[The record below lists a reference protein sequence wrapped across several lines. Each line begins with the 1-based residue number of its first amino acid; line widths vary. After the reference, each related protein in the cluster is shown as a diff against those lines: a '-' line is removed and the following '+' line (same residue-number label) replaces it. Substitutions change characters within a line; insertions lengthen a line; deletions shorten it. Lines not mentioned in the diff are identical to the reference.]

1 MSLILG
7 IDYGGS
13 FIKAGAVECDTGQL
27 VGELASVATP
37 PGASLAGS
45 KLAVQNLAA
54 RFPDCVGPVGLAFP
68 SVVRHGVTHTAAH
81 ISPEWIDVD
90 AVKWLSEAL
99 GRPGYVL
106 NDADAAGLAE
116 IRIGAGQGERG
127 KVMMVTFGT
136 GIGTALFLDGK
147 LWPNTELG
155 HLHVGAEE
163 AEVQASARTRAQ
175 QDLDWPTWCARVN
188 TVLLEYHRLLWPDLF
203 IVGGGVSERW
213 EEFQGLITPTLQVVP
228 ARLRQSAGVVGAA
241 LYAREQSVK

>member
-1 MSLILG
+1 MSLTLG

-13 FIKAGAVECDTGQL
+13 FIKAGAVDSDTGQL
-27 VGELASVATP
+27 VGELASVPTP
-37 PGASLAGS
+37 PGATRAGS
-45 KLAVQNLAA
+45 RLAVQSLAA
-54 RFPDCVGPVGLAFP
+54 QFPNCVGPVGLAFP
-68 SVVRHGVTHTAAH
+68 SVVRRGVTHTAAH

-90 AVKWLSEAL
+90 AVQWLTEAL

-116 IRIGAGQGERG
+116 IRIGAGRGERG

-155 HLHVGAEE
+155 HLQVGAEE

-175 QDLDWPTWCARVN
+175 QNLDWPTWCARVN
-188 TVLLEYHRLLWPDLF
+188 TVLVEYHRLLWPDLF

-213 EEFQGLITPTLQVVP
+213 EEFQGLITPTLNVVP
-228 ARLRQSAGVVGAA
+228 ASLRQSAGVVGAA

>member
-1 MSLILG
+1 MSLTLG

-13 FIKAGAVECDTGQL
+13 FIKAGAVDTTTGEL
-27 VGELASVATP
+27 VGELVSVPTP
-37 PGASLAGS
+37 PGATRDGS
-45 KLAVQNLAA
+45 RVAVQTLAS
-54 RFPDCVGPVGLAFP
+54 RFPNCVGPVGLAFP

-81 ISPEWIDVD
+81 ISAEWIDVD

-116 IRIGAGQGERG
+116 VRLGAGKGERG

-136 GIGTALFLDGK
+136 GIGTALFLEGK

-175 QDLDWPTWCARVN
+175 LNLDWPSWCARVN
-188 TVLLEYHRLLWPDLF
+188 DVLLEYHRLLWPDLF

-213 EEFQGLITPTLQVVP
+213 EEFQALITASLNVVP
-228 ARLRQSAGVVGAA
+228 ARLRQTAGVVGAA
-241 LYAREQSVK
+241 LYAREQSVQ

>member
-1 MSLILG
+1 MSLLLG

-13 FIKAGAVECDTGQL
+13 FIKAGAVDSVTGQL
-27 VGELASVATP
+27 VGELVAVPTP
-37 PGASLAGS
+37 LGATLEGS
-45 KLAVQNLAA
+45 RVAVQALALQ
-54 RFPDCVGPVGLAFP
+54 FPDCTGPVGLAFP

-81 ISPEWIDVD
+81 ISPDWIDAN
-90 AVKWLSEAL
+90 AVLWLSEAL

-116 IRIGAGQGERG
+116 VRFGAGRGQLG

-136 GIGTALFLDGK
+136 GIGTALFLDGV

-163 AEVQASARTRAQ
+163 AEIQASARTRAQ
-175 QDLDWPTWCARVN
+175 LNLEWPARCARVN
-188 TVLLEYHRLLWPDLF
+188 AVLLEYHRLLWPDLF

-213 EEFQGLITPTLQVVP
+213 EEFQGLLTPNLKVVP
-228 ARLRQSAGVVGAA
+228 ASLRQSAGVVGAA
-241 LYAREQSVK
+241 LYAFEQSAH